1 MASIIFILAFL
12 WYASGKT
19 VRYFLSNNASLV
31 ARLIKTVEVIAVN
44 GKNEPIATP
53 NGKFYAEEYQ
63 LPKTMVDWINCV
75 KVNFNQ
81 ESVGCGEFM
90 PKGRELIFPEHEFP
104 SEVES
109 IVKCLNDTTKPL
121 SPEEVVAFFK
131 GYNENQGEGEKLETV
146 PVKFER
152 HYLSEFQELV
162 TMKEGSD
169 AFEVVEWNSAG
180 QMSGY
185 LAILA
190 NLQSP
195 VDAKYLH
202 VKKGPNV
209 EEVARWIFRK

>member
-1 MASIIFILAFL
+1 MVSNIFILAFL

-19 VRYFLSNNASLV
+19 VRYFLSNKATLV

-44 GKNEPIATP
+44 GKNEPIETP

-63 LPKTMVDWINCV
+63 LPKVFVDYINCA

-90 PKGRELIFPEHEFP
+90 PKGHELLFPKYELP
-104 SEVES
+104 SEVS
-109 IVKCLNDTTKPL
+109 NIVKCLDTKTNPF

-131 GYNENQGEGEKLETV
+131 GYNENQGEDEKLETM

-162 TMKEGSD
+162 TLKDDGSGF
-169 AFEVVEWNSAG
+169 AVVEWNSAG
-180 QMSGY
+180 PMSGNM
-185 LAILA
+185 AILA

-195 VDAKYLH
+195 VDVKYLH
-202 VKKGPNV
+202 EKKAPTI